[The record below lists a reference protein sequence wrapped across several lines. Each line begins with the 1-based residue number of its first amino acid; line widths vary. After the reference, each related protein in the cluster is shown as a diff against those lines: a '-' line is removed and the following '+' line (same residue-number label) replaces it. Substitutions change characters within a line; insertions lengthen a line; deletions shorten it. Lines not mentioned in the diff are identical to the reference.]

1 MKLYWAALAGAALLA
16 GCGESTPV
24 PQPSAEASAPAELP
38 VAGPERRILTV
49 GDSLF
54 AGYGLGPGESY
65 PARLEAALRAR
76 GINARIA
83 NAAVSGDTSSQIRG
97 RLAFALD
104 NQPAPPELVIVELGG
119 NDMLRALPPEE
130 TRANL
135 DAVLAE
141 LRRRKLKVLVM
152 GMLAAPNLGAD
163 YGARFNPIFPEL
175 AKKHGAALVPFFL
188 QAVVGKPELVQVD
201 HVHPTLA
208 GIDALVADTVD
219 EVAAALPPSL
229 AAPPPPR

>member
-1 MKLYWAALAGAALLA
+1 MKLYWVVAAATVLLA
-16 GCGESTPV
+16 GCGDP
-24 PQPSAEASAPAELP
+24 APAPAPKSEAVP
-38 VAGPERRILTV
+38 TAEMAVVGPERRILTI

-54 AGYGLGPGESY
+54 AGYGLGRGESY
-65 PARLEAALRAR
+65 PARLEAALRAK

-104 NQPAPPELVIVELGG
+104 NQPSPPELVVVELGG
-119 NDMLRALPPEE
+119 NDMLRAVPPEE

-135 DAVLAE
+135 DAILAE
-141 LRRRKLKVLVM
+141 LKRRRLKVLVM
-152 GMLAAPNLGAD
+152 GMLAVPNLGAD
-163 YGARFNPIFPEL
+163 YAARFNPIFPEL
-175 AKKHGAALVPFFL
+175 SRKHGAALVPFFL
-188 QAVVGKPELVQVD
+188 QAVVGKPDLVQAD
-201 HVHPTLA
+201 HVHPTLP

-219 EVAAALPPSL
+219 EVAAALPPSP